1 MNCGG
6 ICYLVAAVA
15 GATAQND
22 IDTQGDT
29 DTWGGRVCKKND
41 ADVIEFQNNCLYLWV
56 ENNDQQLIKQIQN
69 INL

>member
-15 GATAQND
+15 GATAQRDN
-22 IDTQGDT
+22 
-29 DTWGGRVCKKND
+29 DTWGGRGVQKND